1 MDIEKLIHQLND
13 IRKRVGGDNAEA
25 IASATKIVE
34 KQRPERVLEFTVPVF
49 TTNGHHEEVNV
60 NSCPNCFQTVEHT
73 GFCPHCGQRL
83 IRKRFE
89 EDTDGLVT
97 R

>member
-13 IRKRVGGDNAEA
+13 IRKRTSGESAEV
-25 IASATKIVE
+25 IECTTEIVK
-34 KQRPERVLEFTVPVF
+34 KQRPERALEFTVPVF

-60 NSCPNCFQTVEHT
+60 NSCPTCFRTVGHT
-73 GFCPHCGQRL
+73 EFCPHCGQRL
-83 IRKRFE
+83 IWK
-89 EDTDGLVT
+89 DTDGLVT

>member
-13 IRKRVGGDNAEA
+13 IRNRVGGDNAEA
-25 IASATKIVE
+25 IVSATKIVE

-60 NSCPNCFQTVEHT
+60 NSCPTCFQTVEHT
-73 GFCPHCGQRL
+73 EFCPHCGQRL
-83 IRKRFE
+83 IRK
-89 EDTDGLVT
+89 DTDGLVK

>member
-13 IRKRVGGDNAEA
+13 IKKRVGVDTAEA
-25 IASATKIVE
+25 IDCATEIVK

-60 NSCPNCFQTVEHT
+60 NSCPACFQTVEHT
-73 GFCPHCGQRL
+73 EFCPHCGQHL
-83 IRKRFE
+83 IRKE
-89 EDTDGLVT
+89 TDGLVT

>member
-60 NSCPNCFQTVEHT
+60 SSCPTCFRTVEHT
-73 GFCPHCGQRL
+73 EFCPHCGQRL
-83 IRKRFE
+83 LRK
-89 EDTDGLVT
+89 DTDGLVT
-97 R
+97 RG

>member
-13 IRKRVGGDNAEA
+13 IRNRVGGDNAEA
-25 IASATKIVE
+25 IVSATKIVE

-60 NSCPNCFQTVEHT
+60 NSCPTCFQTVEHT
-73 GFCPHCGQRL
+73 EFCPNCGQRL
-83 IRKRFE
+83 TWK
-89 EDTDGLVT
+89 DTDGLVK